1 MDPAVPE
8 FPRDSSSSAAE
19 LGDSEVRFRQI
30 AENIHAVF
38 WITEPGTDT
47 LIYVSPAYEE
57 IWGRSGAE
65 ILGNREAFLRT
76 IHPEDRA
83 RVFATAEEVTR
94 GRYREQYRIVRP
106 DGEVRWIEDQG
117 FPVFGADGSVHR
129 IVGFA
134 DDVTDRVR
142 GKPPRPAGHEA
153 VPARPHG
160 GEERV
165 SVWREQLGARTREV
179 GGGATLLRNHL
190 LNALHLGHLQPG
202 DRLPSVREL
211 ASDLR
216 IGYHRALR
224 GYRALVEEG
233 VLEAR
238 DRSGFYAAVPAAP
251 RPDPLNETAE
261 WVADI
266 VSDAVRHQI
275 RLPLLP
281 DLLRRY
287 AIRVPLRCACIDDAL
302 DYQRSLCWDAE
313 RHLGLDARPV
323 SPATLPA
330 VARLQ
335 GMTLDGLPD
344 ALREA
349 DLWITTVY
357 HARAVRALGERVGK
371 PVVVGSLAPDL
382 VGVIEEQLRRRVLSV
397 VCIDPA
403 FGERVRAVGGGC
415 YASRVRVVP
424 ADDAAAIASLDPG
437 EPVLLTRAAHERL
450 GNPALRLVAP
460 ISPWLSPR
468 FARELAVTLVRFH
481 TGAGAA

>member
-8 FPRDSSSSAAE
+8 FLVDSSASARE
-19 LGDSEVRFRQI
+19 LGESETRFRQI

-38 WITEPGTDT
+38 WITEPTTNT

-57 IWGRSGAE
+57 IWGRPAGE
-65 ILGNREAFLRT
+65 ILGDREAFLRT

-83 RVFATAEEVTR
+83 HVFATADDVAG
-94 GRYREQYRIVRP
+94 GRYWEHYRIVRP
-106 DGEVRWIEDQG
+106 DGEVRWIEDRG

-134 DDVTDRVR
+134 DDITDRVR
-142 GKPPRPAGHEA
+142 REQPHLDPPDAAAERPS
-153 VPARPHG
+153 G
-160 GEERV
+160 GVERV
-165 SVWREQLGARTREV
+165 GVWREQLGARSREV
-179 GGGATLLRNHL
+179 GDGEDLLRSHL
-190 LNALHLGHLQPG
+190 LNALHLGQLQPG
-202 DRLPSVREL
+202 DRLPSVRDL
-211 ASDLR
+211 ASDLG

-224 GYRALVEEG
+224 DYRALVEEG

-238 DRSGFYAAVPAAP
+238 DRSGFYAAEPTAPVPEA
-251 RPDPLNETAE
+251 LNETAE

-287 AIRVPLRCACIDDAL
+287 AVRVPLTCACIDDAL

-313 RHLGLDARPV
+313 RHLGLHSRPV
-323 SPATLPA
+323 SPDVLPLAT
-330 VARLQ
+330 RLD
-335 GMTLDGLPD
+335 GVTLDDLAAP
-344 ALREA
+344 LREA

-357 HARAVRALGERVGK
+357 HARAVRSLGERVGK

-397 VCIDPA
+397 ICVDPA
-403 FGERVRAVGGGC
+403 FGERVRAVGGGR
-415 YASRVRVVP
+415 YGSRVRVVP
-424 ADDAAAIASLDPG
+424 ADDAAAVAALDPG

-460 ISPWLSPR
+460 LSPWLSPR